1 MRGLSKPTGG
11 ITPSILASNPEA
23 ERRLPYDPVLA
34 KKLLADA
41 GYPNGFGFT
50 LDCPNNR
57 YINDEQICV
66 AVSGMLAKVGL
77 RVKVNAQPRA
87 IYFAR
92 LPKREVSAYMLGWGG
107 AITDAQT
114 IFTPV
119 LHSNDGKGAGDFNY
133 GNYVNKK
140 LDALIDAAKVES
152 DPQKRKKEIA
162 DAIAEHNAQIH
173 HVPLHRQVIP
183 WAMRENIRA
192 VHRADNWVEVQWVYV
207 D

>member
-1 MRGLSKPTGG
+1 M
-11 ITPSILASNPEA
+11 
-23 ERRLPYDPVLA
+23 
-34 KKLLADA
+34 
-41 GYPNGFGFT
+41 
-50 LDCPNNR
+50 
-57 YINDEQICV
+57 
-66 AVSGMLAKVGL
+66 
-77 RVKVNAQPRA
+77 
-87 IYFAR
+87 
-92 LPKREVSAYMLGWGG
+92 
-107 AITDAQT
+107 
-114 IFTPV
+114 

-152 DPQKRKKEIA
+152 DPEKRKKEIA